1 MHITGIKIPEAN
13 SLKISFKGKRYT
25 VNTIFT
31 LIYRKMKAKFNKKA
45 NMNPMQYWYE
55 TNKDLKQIMDNY
67 YKNNIELLKDAKLK
81 QDAIELYNNGNANEK
96 IQVITLLS
104 FIKKFWDKV

>member
-25 VNTIFT
+25 FSTIFT
-31 LIYRKMKAKFNKKA
+31 LICRKMKAKFNKKA

-67 YKNNIELLKDAKLK
+67 YKNNIELLKECK
-81 QDAIELYNNGNANEK
+81 IETGCYRI
-96 IQVITLLS
+96 IQ
-104 FIKKFWDKV
+104 

>member
-1 MHITGIKIPEAN
+1 
-13 SLKISFKGKRYT
+13 
-25 VNTIFT
+25 
-31 LIYRKMKAKFNKKA
+31 
-45 NMNPMQYWYE
+45 MNPMQYWYE

-96 IQVITLLS
+96 Y
-104 FIKKFWDKV
+104 K

>member
-1 MHITGIKIPEAN
+1 
-13 SLKISFKGKRYT
+13 
-25 VNTIFT
+25 
-31 LIYRKMKAKFNKKA
+31 
-45 NMNPMQYWYE
+45 
-55 TNKDLKQIMDNY
+55 MDNY

-104 FIKKFWDKV
+104 FIKKFLDKV

>member
-25 VNTIFT
+25 FSTIFT
-31 LIYRKMKAKFNKKA
+31 LICKKMKAKFNKKA

-104 FIKKFWDKV
+104 FIKKFLDKV